1 MELVISNSSDRPIYE
16 QIYQQIKTSILTGK
30 VEAGEALPSIRAL
43 AKDLHISVI
52 TTKRAYDLLEADG
65 LIETM
70 LGKGTY
76 VSMQNKEL
84 MKEETLRRVEDQLT
98 EIVALL
104 KFNGVT
110 QDELFSFIQLLYE
123 EDAK

>member
-65 LIETM
+65 LIETI